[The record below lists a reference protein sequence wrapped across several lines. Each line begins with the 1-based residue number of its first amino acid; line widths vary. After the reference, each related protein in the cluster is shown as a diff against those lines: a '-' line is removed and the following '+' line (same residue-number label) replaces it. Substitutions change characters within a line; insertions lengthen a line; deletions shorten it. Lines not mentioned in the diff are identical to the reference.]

1 MAQTT
6 PNAAVTSSFI
16 LYAKAD
22 VSALGSSNSAA
33 PVYIFAGS
41 KASCTHPQ
49 EIIMFVSLPTGLVG
63 TQRGPESTSARARLI
78 SPPAASLRLSLTSS
92 EMASALIPT
101 ASPFP
106 PLSPPNGAFTATF
119 CLRHSTV
126 RSIFCSGPPPPG
138 LQIRLFD
145 RSEAR
150 AELKAASMEAYNV
163 CPGCAL
169 EMLSARALKV
179 RLIHVGHD
187 LDSDLLVNGTKILVP
202 VTKEGII
209 VKCREN

>member
-6 PNAAVTSSFI
+6 PNAAVTSPFI

-49 EIIMFVSLPTGLVG
+49 
-63 TQRGPESTSARARLI
+63 
-78 SPPAASLRLSLTSS
+78 SPPAASLRPSLTSS
-92 EMASALIPT
+92 EMAPALIPT
-101 ASPFP
+101 ASPI
-106 PLSPPNGAFTATF
+106 SPPSSSNGAFTATF

-138 LQIRLFD
+138 LQIQLFD

-169 EMLSARALKV
+169 EAAR
-179 RLIHVGHD
+179 
-187 LDSDLLVNGTKILVP
+187 VP
-202 VTKEGII
+202 KP
-209 VKCREN
+209 